1 MIGII
6 GIFIYNNG
14 FIDSC
19 RLGNKVRMV
28 KYVRDGKAIA
38 ENKYIF
44 HIYCKFRESVM
55 KKSRINKCNE
65 NPRTK

>member
-1 MIGII
+1 MIGIF

-14 FIDSC
+14 FIHSC

-28 KYVRDGKAIA
+28 KDVRDGKAIR

-44 HIYCKFRESVM
+44 HIYCKFRESIM
-55 KKSRINKCNE
+55 KKKQNYK
-65 NPRTK
+65 